1 MTILS
6 GMGGILGP
14 GAAIPGT
21 EKVKKIKNLKQH
33 SLVHENELHI
43 SLHLFCRVHYHC
55 VYL

>member
-21 EKVKKIKNLKQH
+21 EKVKKIKN
-33 SLVHENELHI
+33 S
-43 SLHLFCRVHYHC
+43 
-55 VYL
+55 

>member
-21 EKVKKIKNLKQH
+21 ENIKAKIKYLYSYSNYQSH
-33 SLVHENELHI
+33 ATFRANSLDEN
-43 SLHLFCRVHYHC
+43 
-55 VYL
+55 